1 MTATAE
7 LYPKG
12 QVAYTGDA
20 FGAFLT
26 GTMGGGT
33 ALVRRAAASDRPD
46 FQEHNDYVMVRTS
59 VILEYERAIHELR
72 RELLHYR
79 HLILQS
85 ARTAS
90 FEDHYEPILGSVDA
104 ASVRVLNSVLSAQI
118 PDSAFFADFAEGE
131 L

>member
-7 LYPKG
+7 LYPKA
-12 QVAYTGDA
+12 QVAYGDA

-33 ALVRRAAASDRPD
+33 ALVRRGAASDRPD
-46 FQEHNDYVMVRTS
+46 LEEHNHYVMVRTS

-79 HLILQS
+79 HLFLQS

-90 FEDHYEPILGSVDA
+90 FEDPYEPILASVDA
-104 ASVRVLNSVLSAQI
+104 ASARVLNSVLSAQI